1 MLANVMAVDTGVDI
15 DIIDTR
21 RYEPLQKNIREAVNS
36 LSERKKTYY
45 EERGI
50 GNKLKKSPARCI
62 YYTADMVAEIL
73 GVSIDKAYKIIRSL
87 NVQLE
92 KKGYIVIAGRVPKKY
107 FHEKYYGLSDVAHLY
122 NDMEG

>member
-1 MLANVMAVDTGVDI
+1 MLANIMAVDTGVDI
-15 DIIDTR
+15 GIIDTR
-21 RYEPLQKNIREAVNS
+21 RYKPLQKNIREAVNS
-36 LSERKKTYY
+36 LSERKKNYY
-45 EERGI
+45 EDRGI
-50 GNKLKKSPARCI
+50 GNKLKKSPARSI

-73 GVSIDKAYKIIRSL
+73 GVSIDKAYKIIKSL

-107 FHEKYYGLSDVAHLY
+107 FHEKYYGLSDVVHLY

>member
-1 MLANVMAVDTGVDI
+1 
-15 DIIDTR
+15 
-21 RYEPLQKNIREAVNS
+21 
-36 LSERKKTYY
+36 
-45 EERGI
+45 
-50 GNKLKKSPARCI
+50 
-62 YYTADMVAEIL
+62 MVAEIL

>member
-50 GNKLKKSPARCI
+50 GNKLKKSPA
-62 YYTADMVAEIL
+62 
-73 GVSIDKAYKIIRSL
+73 
-87 NVQLE
+87 
-92 KKGYIVIAGRVPKKY
+92 
-107 FHEKYYGLSDVAHLY
+107 
-122 NDMEG
+122 